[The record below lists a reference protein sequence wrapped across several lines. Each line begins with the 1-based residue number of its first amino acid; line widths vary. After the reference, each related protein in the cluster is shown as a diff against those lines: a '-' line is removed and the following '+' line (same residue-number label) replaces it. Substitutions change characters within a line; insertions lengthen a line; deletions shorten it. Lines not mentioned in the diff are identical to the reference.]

1 MKTLSIAALG
11 VLLLA
16 FSACAAGRGDGGDL
30 QLAPPL
36 AAGGQDV
43 FQTGVASWY
52 GDDFQGKVTANGE
65 IYDMHKLTAAHQ
77 DLPFHTLVEVEN
89 VENGRKVLVRI
100 NDRGPFLKGR
110 IVDLSL
116 KAAQRL
122 EIADRGTAEVRLRV
136 VRWGALGNAPRPAGG
151 PAPAASAPGGRVE
164 PPACSAP
171 AAPWYVQAG
180 AFAQRDNA
188 EDLLLTLA
196 DIFPG
201 LAFRIVDENGM
212 FKVISPNLA
221 SLKACDEVIR
231 ELAARHLQ
239 GFVREAGSGE
249 EK

>member
-1 MKTLSIAALG
+1 MKIKSIAVLG
-11 VLLLA
+11 VLLLVL
-16 FSACAAGRGDGGDL
+16 SACAAKRGDGGEV
-30 QLAPPL
+30 QLAPPV
-36 AAGGQDV
+36 AAGDREV

-89 VENGRKVLVRI
+89 LENRKKVLVRV

-110 IVDLSL
+110 IIDLSL

-122 EIADRGTAEVRLRV
+122 EIAAKGTAEVSLRV
-136 VRWGALGNAPRPAGG
+136 VRWGAWGNAPRPAGG
-151 PAPAASAPGGRVE
+151 PGPAASAPALGIT
-164 PPACSAP
+164 PPLSGSA
-171 AAPWYVQAG
+171 ASCYVQAG
-180 AFAQRDNA
+180 AFAHRENA
-188 EDLLLTLA
+188 EDLLQTLA

-212 FKVISPNLA
+212 FKVVSPDLA
-221 SLKACDEVIR
+221 SLDACGDVIR

-239 GFVREAGSGE
+239 GFIRETGSGG